1 MKKCNDCNKTFLE
14 AGNYCPDCGLP
25 LIDAVCPNC
34 GKLIENEG
42 AVFCSNCGSR
52 IDASPTSEKSAAQS
66 HIQNAV
72 DKLTENEFVKSVKK
86 DFENSQSVNMV
97 KDKVKDVTENVKD
110 KAAEIPYY
118 KKKKIGIF
126 AGIAAV
132 IIVLLIIAANI
143 HTCEECDKVYIG
155 KKHSISFW
163 GQSEDVCKDCYND
176 FYGGWQ

>member
-1 MKKCNDCNKTFLE
+1 MKKCNDCNKTFSE

-25 LIDAVCPNC
+25 LIDVVCPNC

-52 IDASPTSEKSAAQS
+52 IDALPTLEKSAVQS

-72 DKLTENEFVKSVKK
+72 DKLTENEFVKSVKQ
-86 DFENSQSVNMV
+86 DFGNSQSVNMV

-110 KAAEIPYY
+110 KASKLSYY

-132 IIVLLIIAANI
+132 LIILVVIISNI
-143 HTCEECDKVYIG
+143 HTCEECDSVYFG
-155 KKHSISFW
+155 KKYTVSFW
-163 GQSEDVCKDCYND
+163 GQREDVCKDCYKD
-176 FYGGWQ
+176 FYGMWQ